1 MAKSRRRLFFQ
12 HSTATCS
19 VAQWRMYK
27 EVALFLFGRDRL
39 VMLKITVRVV
49 DMLGRAEELKDSK
62 LANTAN

>member
-1 MAKSRRRLFFQ
+1 
-12 HSTATCS
+12 
-19 VAQWRMYK
+19 MYK